1 MLRDVTGMKKKK
13 KTEVS
18 CPTCGKPVIWT
29 SETPWRPF
37 CSERCKLID
46 LGSWFD
52 ESNRIPGE
60 SAAQAVENDE

>member
-1 MLRDVTGMKKKK
+1 MSSTTSSPRCVK
-13 KTEVS
+13 
-18 CPTCGKPVIWT
+18 CPTCAAPVKWT
-29 SETPWRPF
+29 AEARWRPF

-60 SAAQAVENDE
+60 ETATVPDEQDVENL